1 MKFFLSLEL
10 EHSDR
15 IALGEVVLG
24 AISCLPGDNDVFQLR
39 LLHELIDNLP
49 LVSAGF
55 AGVFWIVFDDSVPG
69 HSLFDERLDSPLD
82 ASVLFDA

>member
-1 MKFFLSLEL
+1 M

-15 IALGEVVLG
+15 IALREVVFG
-24 AISCLPGDNDVFQLR
+24 AISCLPGDNNVFQLR
-39 LLHELIDNLP
+39 LFHELIDNLP

-69 HSLFDERLDSPLD
+69 HSLSDERLDSRLD